1 MKKNLITHFAIAT
14 LAIAAFAF
22 LLPQVSF
29 AREAESGGV
38 LEVEIG
44 HGGNGGDDGQNH
56 DINDDKGV
64 HTTTSVSTSTSVK
77 AGTNAGLRSAVDSLI
92 AKFDGMDASKF
103 CANISTAVGK
113 LSEAERA
120 SLAWKADSY
129 AKTLA
134 LGISANATAEEK
146 AAYESL
152 KSAYAKI
159 SASIAADAQ
168 ISSSDKAA
176 IRAAYL
182 ELMAEYR
189 DGKIDDSRVAKVRG
203 FIERASA
210 CLKDG
215 KEVNAAVGASAT
227 ASDDALK
234 ARYKTLVEENRNV
247 KSVES
252 DESKVHTVYKQ
263 RAKLFGFIPV
273 WMNVHSEV
281 RANGEAEVRYP
292 WHSFLSR
299 ISGGKVTSETVL
311 QNTGAS
317 TDNSFSAGEQEAA
330 VKGTIKAFES
340 VDSQ

>member
-1 MKKNLITHFAIAT
+1 M
-14 LAIAAFAF
+14 
-22 LLPQVSF
+22 PQISF

-44 HGGNGGDDGQNH
+44 HGGNGGDDGANH
-56 DINDDKGV
+56 DVNDDNGGNDEDD
-64 HTTTSVSTSTSVK
+64 SSSSSVK

-92 AKFDGMDASKF
+92 VKFDGMDASKF
-103 CANISTAVGK
+103 CANIGAAVNK

-129 AKTLA
+129 AKNLS

-159 SASIAADAQ
+159 TASIAADAQ

-227 ASDDALK
+227 SSDDALK
-234 ARYKTLVEENRNV
+234 ARFRTLVDENRNV
-247 KSVES
+247 KSVET
-252 DESKVHTVYKQ
+252 DDSKVHTVYKQ
-263 RAKLFGFIPV
+263 RAKLFGFIPF

-281 RANGEAEVRYP
+281 RANGAAEVRYP

-317 TDNSFSAGEQEAA
+317 TDDSFSVGEQEAA

-340 VDSQ
+340 VDSE